1 MRKTKMEKGITLIA
15 LIITI
20 VVLLIL
26 AAVAISSIQN
36 DGILSHA
43 IGAGEQYN
51 NAVANEQE
59 VLGSYMNFLNNGG
72 LGGNSDIEYTPQGRE
87 GTTVQYDS
95 NNDGVKED
103 WIIITDRDGKVEIIS
118 KNVMYDAN
126 GNGLTLGYEDTTVNV
141 TSDLDGDGTVAD
153 NGDKAIASYN
163 NAITTINNFC
173 KSIVTATD
181 NGGVRSVGGTNI
193 NVPIY
198 SSTKFNK
205 WFKGNTY
212 VVSPDKQDAEDWKKL
227 TRLGIAGANND
238 YWIASR
244 SVTERNG
251 SVDFHVKC
259 VNSDATYAS
268 RNLWILSG
276 GTYHI
281 SGWLD
286 QSTAGSVWGYNIS
299 YGVRPVVI
307 NPTGI

>member
-1 MRKTKMEKGITLIA
+1 MIKTKMEKGITLVA

-26 AAVAISSIQN
+26 AVVAITTITGT
-36 DGILSHA
+36 DLLGKA
-43 IGAGEQYN
+43 N
-51 NAVANEQE
+51 NATGTYNESVGNE
-59 VLGSYMNFLNNGG
+59 ISTMGGYENFIDKYLNGG
-72 LGGNSDIEYTPQGRE
+72 TTEDIPQSRV

-103 WIIITDRDGKVEIIS
+103 WIIITDTDDKVEIVS

-126 GNGLTLGYEDTTVNV
+126 GNGLTLGYGDTTVNV
-141 TSDLDGDGTVAD
+141 TEDFDGDGTVGD
-153 NGDKAIASYN
+153 DGDKAIASYN

>member
-1 MRKTKMEKGITLIA
+1 MKRKTKAQKGITLIA

-36 DGILSHA
+36 DGILGHA
-43 IGAGEQYN
+43 IGAGDKYN

-72 LGGNSDIEYTPQGRE
+72 LGGNSDVEYTPKGRE
-87 GTTVQYDS
+87 GQTVQYDS
-95 NNDGVKED
+95 NNNGVKED

-126 GNGLTLGYEDTTVNV
+126 GNGLTLGYGDTTVNV
-141 TSDLDGDGTVAD
+141 TSDLDGNRTIGD

-181 NGGVRSVGGTNI
+181 NGGVRSVGGTNN
-193 NVPIY
+193 NVPAY
-198 SSTKFNK
+198 SGSNFNA
-205 WFKGNTY
+205 WFKGYTY
-212 VVSPDKQDAEDWKKL
+212 VASPDTQYEKDWEKL
-227 TRLGIAGANND
+227 TRLGIAGADNR
-238 YWIASR
+238 YWISSR
-244 SVTERNG
+244 GVYNGPVAELNLGVMNVLSDSTCSSSPLWMLSLGGYVNSYSVT
-251 SVDFHVKC
+251 
-259 VNSDATYAS
+259 
-268 RNLWILSG
+268 
-276 GTYHI
+276 
-281 SGWLD
+281 
-286 QSTAGSVWGYNIS
+286 

-307 NPTGI
+307 NPAGI